1 MEAILNKIELLCW
14 RSVPTLMR
22 TELFGEEKEDEA
34 PASSQEA
41 EQERVFQRF
50 RVLTR
55 CIDRMFGQ
63 KIRSTDE
70 EIRVATWGLES
81 SITTLLASLPGF
93 FTAYKEFWPTELLLQ
108 TLLVAN
114 SRRIFSESPD
124 FMALVSLY

>member
-1 MEAILNKIELLCW
+1 
-14 RSVPTLMR
+14 MR

-34 PASSQEA
+34 PAPASSQET

-50 RVLTR
+50 RTLTQ
-55 CIDRMFGQ
+55 CIDRMFGRKLQ
-63 KIRSTDE
+63 STDE

-93 FTAYKEFWPTELLLQ
+93 FTAYKEFWPTKLLLQ
-108 TLLVAN
+108 TILVAN